1 MEGRLTMNKKVL
13 AGASLAL
20 GVMIAASGALAQGWP
35 KAKPVRI
42 LTGYPPGGP
51 TEVIG
56 HVLAEHLSRELGATF
71 YMEGKP
77 GAAGNLAGELMV
89 NSPRDGYTLN
99 IAGLGIL
106 TVNKELYGDKM
117 SYDPATAFAPIT
129 ILVRLPVLVE
139 ASAKIPPKTFAE
151 FVAYAKANPGKL
163 NHGSPGIGTLPHLA
177 AELMAQ
183 RMGFKS
189 EHIAY
194 RGTGPFSQGMM
205 QGELQWAF
213 DVPQTAMSL
222 SKNGHAKLLAVS
234 GKSRNKHFPDVPTL
248 EEVGMSDT
256 DWTVY
261 FALVGPTGMPKDIIA
276 KLNAAIVKGW
286 KDPAVTQRLVNAGVD
301 PYTTSPEEMAKIVAS
316 DRAMW
321 SKVVRDRG
329 IKVE

>member
-1 MEGRLTMNKKVL
+1 MRKMLAPLTVL
-13 AGASLAL
+13 L
-20 GVMIAASGALAQGWP
+20 GVVLVASGASAQAWP
-35 KAKPVRI
+35 AAKPVRI

-56 HVLAEHLSRELGATF
+56 HVLADYLSRAFNSPF

-89 NSPRDGYTLN
+89 NSPHDGYTLN

-106 TVNKELYGDKM
+106 TVNKTLYGDKM

-129 ILVRLPVLVE
+129 ILVRLPVILEINSNLPV
-139 ASAKIPPKTFAE
+139 KTYKDFI
-151 FVAYAKANPGKL
+151 AYAKANSGKL

-177 AELMAQ
+177 AELFAQ

-189 EHIAY
+189 EHVAY
-194 RGTGPFSQGMM
+194 RGTGPFSQGMV

-213 DVPQTAMSL
+213 DVPQTAMAMA
-222 SKNGHAKLLAVS
+222 KNGQVRVLAVS
-234 GKSRNKHFPDVPTL
+234 GSKRDAHFPDVPTL
-248 EEVGMSDT
+248 EEVGAKDT
-256 DWTVY
+256 DWTTY
-261 FALVGPTGMPKDIIA
+261 FGLVGPSGMPKDIIA

-286 KDPAVTQRLVNAGVD
+286 KDPTVTQRLLNAGLD
-301 PYTTSPEEMAKIVAS
+301 PYTTTPDDMLKIVARDLS
-316 DRAMW
+316 MW
-321 SKVVRDRG
+321 SKVVRDNN